1 MDLTFK
7 LHPASSPEHNELLK
21 IAGDQHGSEF
31 WTERTFHEE
40 LGKADAVIGAWT
52 SALLEAAASGVAVG
66 ILPASDGL
74 YHNPIPD
81 GAAKGRQILLDFLG
95 SFDLLLK
102 ISKERAS
109 SPNPKKH
116 LDILEKP
123 TRPAALELLG
133 L

>member
-1 MDLTFK
+1 
-7 LHPASSPEHNELLK
+7 
-21 IAGDQHGSEF
+21 
-31 WTERTFHEE
+31 
-40 LGKADAVIGAWT
+40 
-52 SALLEAAASGVAVG
+52 LLEAAASGVTVG

-81 GAAKGRQILLDFLG
+81 GAAKEIHILLDSLH

-109 SPNPKKH
+109 SSNPKKH
-116 LDILEKP
+116 RDILEQP
-123 TRPAALELLG
+123 TRSAALKLLG